1 MSPCDQRPTP
11 QELARWPELA
21 VLAWLHYGLDLTVR
35 ALVAAYPELD
45 DPERP
50 HWLPR
55 SPAAPAAQC
64 VLTHADALSRAV
76 TRYRLAI
83 TREHDHAEPPPSD
96 DVF

>member
-1 MSPCDQRPTP
+1 M
-11 QELARWPELA
+11 A
-21 VLAWLHYGLDLTVR
+21 VR

-50 HWLPR
+50 YWLPT

-64 VLTHADALSRAV
+64 VLTHADALSRAL

-83 TREHDHAEPPPSD
+83 TREHDNAGQPPSD
-96 DVF
+96 DIF